1 MPDWDAVIIGGGP
14 AGLTAAIYLGRFR
27 RQALVIDDGTGR
39 AERIPKTHN
48 HPGFP
53 GGIEGDTLVAR
64 IREQAAEYGANFL
77 KACVTDLKREDA
89 GFLLETSQG
98 EIRAPFVILA
108 SGSKDNDPAL
118 PGVES
123 AVDRGLIRLCP
134 ICDAYEVIGKRIGI
148 LGNGPKGVREAQFL
162 TTYSDDVTLIHLD
175 PENPLSPDD
184 KSTLEREGIALMESV
199 IDAVH
204 IENDAIEAF
213 DIGGEEHRFDV
224 IYGALGLT
232 PRSELAHR
240 AGAATTDDACMKVNA
255 HQETSVSG
263 LYAAGD
269 LVLGLNQ
276 ISIAQAE
283 GAIAATDIHNKLRA
297 MEREDGRIREPLPD
311 ECPPQKAG

>member
-1 MPDWDAVIIGGGP
+1 MSDWDAVIIGGGP

-27 RQALVIDDGTGR
+27 RKALVIDDGTGR

-53 GGIEGDTLVAR
+53 GGIEGEKLVGR
-64 IREQAAEYGANFL
+64 IREQAAEYGAAFL
-77 KACVTDLKREDA
+77 QACVTDLKRQAD
-89 GFLLETSQG
+89 GFVMETSQG

-162 TTYSDDVTLIHLD
+162 TTYSDDVTLVHLD
-175 PENPLSPDD
+175 PDNPLSADD
-184 KSTLEREGIALMESV
+184 RSALEQDGIELVESV

-204 IENDAIEAF
+204 IENDVIEAM
-213 DIGGEEHRFDV
+213 DIGGKEHRFDV

-232 PRSELAHR
+232 PRSDLAHR
-240 AGAATTDDACMKVNA
+240 AGAATTDDACMKVNG
-255 HQETSVSG
+255 HQETSVRD

-297 MEREDGRIREPLPD
+297 REREDRRSREPAPD
-311 ECPPQKAG
+311 ETT